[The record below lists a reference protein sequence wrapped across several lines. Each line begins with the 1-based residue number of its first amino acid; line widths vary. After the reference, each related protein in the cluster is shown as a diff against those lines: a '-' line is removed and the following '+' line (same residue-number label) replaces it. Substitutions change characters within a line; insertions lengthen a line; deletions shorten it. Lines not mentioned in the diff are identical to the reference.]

1 LDLETIKHIPNL
13 SLEDVIENNISN
25 SEAIG
30 KYKGQDLFIKK
41 GKYGIYAQWGKET
54 KSLTRLR
61 KLFEDALLKYGRK
74 DNDGDLYLTAD
85 AWNEFTK
92 ESTWASDSA
101 RRTAISEA
109 KKKLVDE
116 SMIEQKGAGYVVID
130 ADMKAALYLMVK
142 NS

>member
-1 LDLETIKHIPNL
+1 MIQVALNFNKNSWGSISHFSKERVIGFGDTPIRSPTYNPKFVL
-13 SLEDVIENNISN
+13 SKEDFAKMACRE
-25 SEAIG
+25 G
-30 KYKGQDLFIKK
+30 
-41 GKYGIYAQWGKET
+41 
-54 KSLTRLR
+54 
-61 KLFEDALLKYGRK
+61 EDALLKYGRK

-85 AWNEFTK
+85 AWNEYTK

-130 ADMKAALYLMVK
+130 ADMKAALHLMVK
-142 NS
+142 NT